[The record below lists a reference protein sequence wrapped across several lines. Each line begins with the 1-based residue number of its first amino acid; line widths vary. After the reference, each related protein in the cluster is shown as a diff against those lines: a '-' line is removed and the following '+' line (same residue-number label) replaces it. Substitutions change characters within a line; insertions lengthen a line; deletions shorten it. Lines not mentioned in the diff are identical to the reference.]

1 MFNRLI
7 KELIIDVNVPLR
19 LAVRGMFVYCDIFN
33 KLQTHLTGKLLN
45 ISILLDTLNEL
56 VYIFGILLFSIEPCC
71 QLCLFLLQ
79 CFQFSLILAE
89 QDTAGSLC
97 DLSEVLILIH
107 GLDQAL
113 QLRDTLLI
121 GCEIFTAVRSFFCI
135 ALILDRKKSFPCSFF
150 IINNQPCHQ
159 ADIIDDQ
166 LFNAPFGDVV

>member
-1 MFNRLI
+1 
-7 KELIIDVNVPLR
+7 
-19 LAVRGMFVYCDIFN
+19 MFVYCDIFD

-45 ISILLDTLNEL
+45 ISILFDTLNEL

-89 QDTAGSLC
+89 KDTAGSLR
-97 DLSEVLILIH
+97 DLTEVLVLIH

-121 GCEIFTAVRSFFCI
+121 CCQILAAVCSFFCI

-150 IINNQPCHQ
+150 IINN
-159 ADIIDDQ
+159 
-166 LFNAPFGDVV
+166 